1 MLVLLFLFMGGLA
14 TALCFTRGHRTTG
27 LIGVL
32 SGATVAVVYVV
43 ASGDLVES
51 ILPLTLAAIA
61 YALVMTVVALG
72 RRATRGT
79 PGAPTTAGHDRLA
92 RVLAGGLIGM
102 LPGVL
107 VMTVPLLLSEMGLI
121 TGDQSQVG
129 FLGLP
134 LTPLGLLVGVFIGAA
149 STGRSSEPSIASAGW
164 YPDPNGTEGDLRYWD
179 GARWTE
185 DTRRMSTS
193 A

>member
-1 MLVLLFLFMGGLA
+1 MLVLLFLVMGGLA
-14 TALCFTRGHRTTG
+14 TALCFARGHRTTA
-27 LIGVL
+27 LVGVL
-32 SGATVAVVYVV
+32 AGATVAVVYVV

-51 ILPLTLAAIA
+51 TLPVTVAAIG
-61 YALVMTVVALG
+61 YALVMTAVALV
-72 RRATRGT
+72 RRAPRGATDAPT
-79 PGAPTTAGHDRLA
+79 PGGNDRLA

-134 LTPLGLLVGVFIGAA
+134 LAPLGLLVGLFVGAA
-149 STGRSSEPSIASAGW
+149 TTGRSSTPSSASAGW